1 MTTLT
6 TTADRPGTPARAS
19 RSRLSAWAGGFG
31 NEVYK
36 GWLGFIGGWRGTLVQ
51 MVMFAV
57 FYLLVVLFMGRG
69 RLREDLLITGLLG
82 MVPLT
87 FIHEQVNR
95 AFWGYLGDIQSG
107 TLEQTS
113 LTPLPSWVLLLGRQ
127 VAAVISALPYAVAVY
142 VTGVITISAHHATMP
157 SDVRVLVPIATI
169 LIGTTGLALILCGLT
184 LVYKRV
190 EIATQISISVWFV
203 AGGTFVPL
211 INMPTWAASLSR
223 AVVPIAPGIEAMRE
237 ILLKGRPL
245 TGLQDGWGL
254 GWLIAQPI
262 LILIAGVLV
271 FTRLE
276 RLARRR
282 GTLGRY

>member
-6 TTADRPGTPARAS
+6 TTTNRPGAPVRAS
-19 RSRLSAWAGGFG
+19 RSRLSTWANGFG
-31 NEVYK
+31 NEVHK
-36 GWLGFIGGWRGTLVQ
+36 GWLGLIGGWRGTLVQ
-51 MVMFAV
+51 MAMFAI
-57 FYLLVVLFMGRG
+57 FYLLVVLFIGRG
-69 RLREDLLITGLLG
+69 QLRTDLLITGLLG

-95 AFWGYLGDIQSG
+95 AFWSYLGDIQSG
-107 TLEQTS
+107 TLEQTY

-127 VAAVISALPYAVAVY
+127 VAAIIGALPYAAAVY
-142 VTGVITISAHHATMP
+142 VTGLITISAHGAGMP
-157 SDVRVLVPIATI
+157 SDVRVLVPLAAIVV
-169 LIGTTGLALILCGLT
+169 GTSGLALILCGLT

-190 EIATQISISVWFV
+190 EIATQISIALWFI

-223 AVVPIAPGIEAMRE
+223 AIIPIAPGIEAMRE
-237 ILLKGRPL
+237 VLLKGRSL

-254 GWLIAQPI
+254 GWVIIQPL
-262 LILIAGVLV
+262 LILLVGVLV
-271 FTRLE
+271 FTRFE
-276 RLARRR
+276 RLAMRR

>member
-6 TTADRPGTPARAS
+6 TTADRPGAPVRAS
-19 RSRLSAWAGGFG
+19 RSRLSTWAGGFG
-31 NEVYK
+31 NEVHK
-36 GWLGFIGGWRGTLVQ
+36 GWLGFIGGWRGALVQ

-69 RLREDLLITGLLG
+69 RLREDLLVTGLLG

-95 AFWGYLGDIQSG
+95 AFWSCLGDIQSG
-107 TLEQTS
+107 TLEQTY

-127 VAAVISALPYAVAVY
+127 VAAVISALPYAAAVY
-142 VTGVITISAHHATMP
+142 VTGIITISAHHAGVP
-157 SDVRVLVPIATI
+157 GDVRVLVPIATI
-169 LIGTTGLALILCGLT
+169 LVGTTGLALILCGLT
-184 LVYKRV
+184 LVYRRI

-211 INMPTWAASLSR
+211 VNMPTWAASLSR

-237 ILLKGRPL
+237 ILLEGHSL

-254 GWLIAQPI
+254 GWLLVQPF
-262 LILIAGVLV
+262 LLLAAGVVL
-271 FTRLE
+271 FTRFE
-276 RLARRR
+276 RLAMRR
-282 GTLGRY
+282 GTLGRH

>member
-6 TTADRPGTPARAS
+6 TTAGRPGTPARAP
-19 RSRLSAWAGGFG
+19 RSRPSTWAGGFG
-31 NEVYK
+31 NEVHK
-36 GWLGFIGGWRGTLVQ
+36 GWLGLVGGRRGALVQ

-69 RLREDLLITGLLG
+69 RLRDDLLVTGLLG

-95 AFWGYLGDIQSG
+95 AFWSYLGDIQSG
-107 TLEQTS
+107 TLEQTY

-127 VAAVISALPYAVAVY
+127 TAAVIGALPYAAAVY
-142 VTGVITISAHHATMP
+142 VTGAITISVRHASVP
-157 SDVRVLVPIATI
+157 GDVRVLVPIAAI
-169 LIGTTGLALILCGLT
+169 LIGTAGLSLILCGLT

-190 EIATQISISVWFV
+190 EVATQISIAVWFV

-211 INMPTWAASLSR
+211 VAMPTWAASLSR

-237 ILLKGRPL
+237 ILLEGHSL
-245 TGLQDGWGL
+245 TGLRDGWGL
-254 GWLIAQPI
+254 GWLLVQPF
-262 LILIAGVLV
+262 LLLVAGVVV
-271 FTRLE
+271 FTRFE
-276 RLARRR
+276 RLAMRR